1 MSTTTLH
8 PLAEKYLERLENAS
22 RRLSRGSRREL
33 LDEVEAHLL
42 ETTSAAMSDAEVL
55 TILDRL
61 GDPEEIVEAQEPSQ
75 ATRQH
80 TAGVREWSAIV
91 LLLFGGFIFGV
102 GWLIGLVLLWSSQV
116 WRVRDKWIGTLV
128 IPGGYAVVLFLGLAL
143 ASSSGGA
150 CSVSAPSIVNA
161 NVVGAAA
168 AAARCGGSSSG
179 PGVLASVIAVL
190 VLLAPL
196 ASAVYLGRR
205 ALSSRPA

>member
-1 MSTTTLH
+1 MSTTELH
-8 PLAEKYLERLENAS
+8 PLAAEYLDRLDDAS
-22 RRLSRGSRREL
+22 RRLPRGSRREL

-42 ETTSAAMSDAEVL
+42 DTTSAAMSDAEVL

-61 GDPEEIVEAQEPSQ
+61 GDPEEIVEAQEPFQ
-75 ATRQH
+75 APRQDA
-80 TAGVREWSAIV
+80 AGVREWSAIV

-102 GWLIGLVLLWSSQV
+102 GWLIGVVLLWSSQV

-150 CSVSAPSIVNA
+150 CSASPGIVNGHI
-161 NVVGAAA
+161 VGAAA
-168 AAARCGGSSSG
+168 AAVLCGSSSG
-179 PGVLASVIAVL
+179 PSALAIVIAVL

-196 ASAVYLGRR
+196 AAAVHLGRR
-205 ALSSRPA
+205 AVSARTA